1 MRLPALRLPAF
12 RLPFDWFEGFGS
24 RRMLLYG
31 LYTFVLFLVFLVVNF
46 PHHVIVQRVL
56 KSVDL
61 QGQGMRLDVG
71 DTRFAWWRGYE
82 LQRVRLSPVNPDLPA
97 FLEMGS
103 LFVRPGL
110 DGLLRGQVNSAHLLG
125 LMYGGA
131 VNANLSA
138 DNGVQRA
145 NVNFDGLELER
156 YPLLASLIQEGTIS
170 GLLSG
175 AITIENRSGDAGDT
189 HAAGE
194 LALDK
199 AALNNV
205 KVGIFPL
212 PALRFDKAGM
222 KFSAQGGR
230 MDVQEFEANGP
241 DMRLSL
247 SGQIALR
254 EPVYDSVLNLK
265 LTALPTANSP
275 EDVKNLLALLPPPP
289 KGAKPD
295 TPHVISGTLA
305 RPRVR

>member
-1 MRLPALRLPAF
+1 
-12 RLPFDWFEGFGS
+12 
-24 RRMLLYG
+24 
-31 LYTFVLFLVFLVVNF
+31 
-46 PHHVIVQRVL
+46 
-56 KSVDL
+56 
-61 QGQGMRLDVG
+61 
-71 DTRFAWWRGYE
+71 RGYE
-82 LQRVRLSPVNPDLPA
+82 LQHVRLTPIDPDQPA

-110 DGLLRGQVNSAHLLG
+110 DGLMRGQVNSAHLLG

-131 VNANLSA
+131 VDANLAA

-145 NVNFDGLELER
+145 NVNIDKLALER
-156 YPLLASLIQEGTIS
+156 YPLLASLLQEGTVS

-175 AITIENRSGDAGDT
+175 AITVENRPGDAGPQ
-189 HAAGE
+189 AAGE
-194 LALDK
+194 LMLDK
-199 AALNNV
+199 AAINHV
-205 KVGIFPL
+205 KVGILAL
-212 PALRFDKAGM
+212 PALRFDKTAL
-222 KFSAQGGR
+222 KFSAQGGGV
-230 MDVQEFEANGP
+230 DVQEFEASGP
-241 DMRLSL
+241 EMRLAL

>member
-1 MRLPALRLPAF
+1 MRFPALRVPSV
-12 RLPFDWFEGFGS
+12 RLPMDWLDGLGG
-24 RRMLLYG
+24 RRILLYG
-31 LYTFVLFLVFLVVNF
+31 LYTFVLFLVFLVANF
-46 PHHVIVQRVL
+46 PHNVIVQRVL
-56 KSVDL
+56 KSIDL

-82 LQRVRLSPVNPDLPA
+82 LQHVKLGPIDPTLPP
-97 FLEMGS
+97 FVELGS

-110 DGLLRGQVNSAHLLG
+110 DGLMRGRLNSAHLLG

-131 VNANLSA
+131 VDANLAA
-138 DNGVQRA
+138 DAGVQRA
-145 NVNFDGLELER
+145 TVTLDRLQLER
-156 YPLLASLIQEGTIS
+156 YPAFATWLQDGTVS

-175 AITIENRSGDAGDT
+175 VITVENKAGEAADT

-194 LALDK
+194 LTLDK
-199 AALNNV
+199 ANIANA
-205 KVGIFPL
+205 KVGIFTL
-212 PALRFDKAGM
+212 PALRFDKTDM

-230 MDVQEFEANGP
+230 LDIQEFEATGP
-241 DMRLSL
+241 ELRLSI

-265 LTALPTANSP
+265 LTALPTANSS